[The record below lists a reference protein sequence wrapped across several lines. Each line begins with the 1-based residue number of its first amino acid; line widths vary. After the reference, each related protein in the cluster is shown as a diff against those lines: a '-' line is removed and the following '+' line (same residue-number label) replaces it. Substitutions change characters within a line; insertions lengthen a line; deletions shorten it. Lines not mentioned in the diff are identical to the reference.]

1 MLQFINWL
9 SQTSFSEA
17 LRNDPYPYPVLII
30 IHVITLALFGGVVA
44 IGNLRVLGKALQ
56 SVPVSTVLRQFRPW
70 KWTGFAIL
78 LITGALLTLSDPM
91 EYYTNIM
98 YWISLAVLLLT
109 GVNALIF
116 YRGPYRTVAD
126 WDNDSVTPPSARGW
140 AIRSLIL
147 WISLVFIGRAI
158 AFF

>member
-1 MLQFINWL
+1 MDFVTWL
-9 SQTSFSEA
+9 SQTSLSTSLREA
-17 LRNDPYPYPVLII
+17 PYPFPLMII
-30 IHVITLALFGGVVA
+30 VHVMSLAVFAGVVVM
-44 IGNLRVLGKALQ
+44 GNMRVLGWVLQ
-56 SVPVSTVLRQFRPW
+56 GVPVSRVMSQFRPW

-78 LITGALLTLSDPM
+78 LISGLVITLSDPI

-98 YWISLAVLLLT
+98 YWISSLVLLAT
-109 GVNALIF
+109 GVNAMIF
-116 YRGPYRTVAD
+116 HFGVYRTVAD
-126 WDNDSVTPPSARGW
+126 WDDAKVAPASARGW